1 MDGIFNI
8 ELLHYKEFSLTLGRV
23 LFVIIVLLGN
33 ILFIKLVSKIFV
45 KRMTASRIPD
55 GRLQAVIQLLKYI
68 LWIFVILT
76 CLNILNIDI
85 TFLIASSAALLVG
98 LGLGMQIIFKDFMSG
113 IVLLIEGTIKV
124 NDIVEIEDKIM
135 KVKEISLRT
144 STVLTRDDNIVI
156 IPNHKFVEE
165 YVINWTHNAA
175 PTRFIIDVGV
185 DYSSD
190 IELVTKC
197 LLLSVKDNPDIFIDE
212 KYKPFVRFHD
222 FGSSALDFQLIFWSH
237 NLFRI
242 ETTKSIIRYEITRI
256 FRENN
261 ITIPFLQVVFHQ
273 SKENSSSKEID

>member
-1 MDGIFNI
+1 
-8 ELLHYKEFSLTLGRV
+8 
-23 LFVIIVLLGN
+23 
-33 ILFIKLVSKIFV
+33 
-45 KRMTASRIPD
+45 MTTTRIPD
-55 GRLQAVIQLLKYI
+55 GRLQAVIQLLKYV
-68 LWIFVILT
+68 LWIFTILT

-124 NDIVEIEDKIM
+124 NDIVEIENKIM
-135 KVKEISLRT
+135 KVREISLRT

-165 YVINWTHNAA
+165 NVINWTHNTA

-190 IELVTKC
+190 VDLVTKC
-197 LLLSVKDNPDIFIDE
+197 LLQAVNSNTDIFIGE

-222 FGSSALDFQLIFWSH
+222 FGASALDFQLVFWSH

-242 ETTKSIIRYEITRI
+242 ETTKSNIRYEITRI

-261 ITIPFLQVVFHQ
+261 ITIPFLQVVLHQ
-273 SKENSSSKEID
+273 SEKNSPPDK

>member
-1 MDGIFNI
+1 MEEILNI
-8 ELLHYKEFSLTLGRV
+8 ELLHYKDFTLTIGRI
-23 LFVIIVLLGN
+23 LFVFAVLLAN
-33 ILFIKLVSKIFV
+33 VFLIKIISRIII
-45 KRMTASRIPD
+45 KRMTTTRIPD
-55 GRLQAVIQLLKYI
+55 GRVHAVVQLLKYI
-68 LWIFVILT
+68 LWIVAVIS

-124 NDIVEIEDKIM
+124 NDIVEIENKIM

-165 YVINWTHNAA
+165 YVINWTHNTA

-190 IELVTKC
+190 VDLVTKC
-197 LLLSVKDNPDIFIDE
+197 LLQAVHNNPDIFIGE
-212 KYKPFVRFHD
+212 KYKPFVRFND
-222 FGSSALDFQLIFWSH
+222 FGASALDFQLIFWSH

-242 ETTKSIIRYEITRI
+242 ESTKSNIRYEITKI
-256 FRENN
+256 FREND
-261 ITIPFLQVVFHQ
+261 ITIPFLQVVLHQ
-273 SKENSSSKEID
+273 NEKNPPPEN

>member
-1 MDGIFNI
+1 MDEIFRI
-8 ELLHYKEFSLTLGRV
+8 ELLHYKDFSLTIGRI
-23 LFVIIVLLGN
+23 LFVFVVLLAN
-33 ILFIKLVSKIFV
+33 VFLIKIISRIVI
-45 KRMTASRIPD
+45 KRMTTTRIPD
-55 GRLQAVIQLLKYI
+55 GRVHAVVQLLKYI
-68 LWIFVILT
+68 LWIVAVIT

-124 NDIVEIEDKIM
+124 NDIVEIENKIM

-165 YVINWTHNAA
+165 YVINWTHNVS
-175 PTRFIIDVGV
+175 PTRFIINVGV

-190 IELVTKC
+190 VDLVTKC
-197 LLLSVKDNPDIFIDE
+197 LLQSIENNPDIFVNE
-212 KYKPFVRFHD
+212 VYKPFVRFND
-222 FGSSALDFQLIFWSH
+222 FGASALDFQLIFWSH

-242 ETTKSIIRYEITRI
+242 ETTKSNIRYKITRI

-261 ITIPFLQVVFHQ
+261 ITIPFLQVVLHQ
-273 SKENSSSKEID
+273 STQSSPEKEKD